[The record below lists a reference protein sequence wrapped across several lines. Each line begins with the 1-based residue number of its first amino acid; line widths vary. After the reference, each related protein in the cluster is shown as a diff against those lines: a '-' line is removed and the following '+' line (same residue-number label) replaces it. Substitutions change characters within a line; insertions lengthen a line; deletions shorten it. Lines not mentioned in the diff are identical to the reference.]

1 MYHSSAVRSSL
12 CCSNARSPTLN
23 CRALPLAADY
33 LVVITKRKKVATVLS
48 TPIYAATD
56 FSVFPIERSTT
67 VALLGQPDEAYLLG
81 LLKSHLYSAPFY
93 FTYGGYDVT
102 TRLQEQKVGGEGA
115 FWEKVRRLR
124 LLFGKGEGEADH
136 SRTQADDRFF
146 WNKHLQRRLID
157 ISTSATDK
165 DVSYGAA
172 SGPSQRRADF
182 IFPPRSASASFFP
195 SCLAVRALPQFPHS
209 TPR

>member
-1 MYHSSAVRSSL
+1 M
-12 CCSNARSPTLN
+12 
-23 CRALPLAADY
+23 
-33 LVVITKRKKVATVLS
+33 
-48 TPIYAATD
+48 
-56 FSVFPIERSTT
+56 
-67 VALLGQPDEAYLLG
+67 ALLGQPDEAYLLG

-136 SRTQADDRFF
+136 SCTQADDRFF

-165 DVSYGAA
+165 DVSYGA
-172 SGPSQRRADF
+172 PSQRRADL
-182 IFPPRSASASFFP
+182 ISPPRSASASSFP
-195 SCLAVRALPQFPHS
+195 SCLAVRAIPQSPHS
-209 TPR
+209 APR